1 MVPNHVIV
9 TNKDRSVQSVTQE
22 EDSVNVDQESPDENV
37 INVNWVSL
45 DSVPKVVHNVN
56 VINKELLMLTRYDQ
70 TVTDRYLTNIL

>member
-9 TNKDRSVQSVTQE
+9 ANKDRSVQSVTHE
-22 EDSVNVDQESPDENV
+22 EDSANVDQGSPDENV

-56 VINKELLMLTRYDQ
+56 VINKELLMLTRYGQ